1 MEITMN
7 KKTIL
12 TISSAN
18 MDLNMRVPEAPA
30 KGQTVF
36 GSSYRYVPGGKGANS
51 AVTLA
56 KLGADS
62 VFCTALGNDTNGD
75 TLKSLYKDYGIN
87 TEYILTTENAPTGL
101 AAVTV
106 EADGANRITVF
117 SGANSLL
124 SPEHAVKSIQKSRP
138 DAVFCHFEIPFET
151 VCAASECCS
160 GSGIPL
166 FIDAGPA
173 DASLPLSEL
182 SPVFVFS
189 PNETETEI
197 FTGIAPTDEKSCV
210 LACEKLSELVKARYY
225 VIKLGA
231 RGVGVYDKGKFTI
244 VPTYDVKVVDTTAA
258 GDSFTAAM
266 TLEYICSKDILR
278 ACRYGNAVASVTVS
292 RPGAGESVPTV
303 SELEKFLRENGIS
316 L

>member
-1 MEITMN
+1 
-7 KKTIL
+7 
-12 TISSAN
+12 

-36 GSSYRYVPGGKGANS
+36 GSSYSYVPGGKGANS

-56 KLGADS
+56 KLGANS
-62 VFCTALGNDTNGD
+62 VFCTALGSDANGD
-75 TLKSLYKDYGIN
+75 TLKNVYENYGIN
-87 TEYILTTENAPTGL
+87 TSCILTVDNAPTGL
-101 AAVTV
+101 ATVTV

-117 SGANSLL
+117 SGANALL
-124 SPEHAVKSIQKSRP
+124 SPEHAVKSARMSNP

-151 VCAASECCS
+151 VCAVSKYCYENS
-160 GSGIPL
+160 IPL

-173 DASLPLSEL
+173 DASLPLSKL

-197 FTGIAPTDEKSCV
+197 FTGIAPVSEKNCI
-210 LACEKLSELVKARYY
+210 LASEKLSELVKARYY
-225 VIKLGA
+225 VLKLGS
-231 RGVGVYDKGKFTI
+231 RGVGVYDQGKFTI

-266 TLEYICSKDILR
+266 TLEYIRSGDILR
-278 ACRYGNAVASVTVS
+278 ACRFGNAAASVTVS
-292 RPGAGESVPTV
+292 RPGAGESVP
-303 SELEKFLRENGIS
+303 SADELDGFLKQNGII